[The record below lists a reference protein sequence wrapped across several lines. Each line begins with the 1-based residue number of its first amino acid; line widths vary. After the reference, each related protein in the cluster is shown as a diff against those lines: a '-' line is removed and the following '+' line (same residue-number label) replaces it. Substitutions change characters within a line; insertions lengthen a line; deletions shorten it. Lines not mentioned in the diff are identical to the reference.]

1 MQQNEVWLPFRIPK
15 YIRCKIPAEQQADFI
30 RDHITAKEPLMRSPY
45 ALDFDI
51 SQCAEDGAQFIVRIE
66 WTSADDHLK
75 KFRTSAEFRELF
87 RCISPYVAMIEEMRH
102 YEPR

>member
-1 MQQNEVWLPFRIPK
+1 MIVE
-15 YIRCKIPAEQQADFI
+15 YIRYMIPAGHQAEFI
-30 RDHITAKEPLMRSPY
+30 RDYSAAREPLMRSPY
-45 ALDFDI
+45 ALDFEI

-75 KFRTSAEFRELF
+75 KFRTSAEFREF
-87 RCISPYVAMIEEMRH
+87 FTHISPYVSMIEEMRH